1 MQDRYSRKISYLRL
15 SVTDLCNLRCRY
27 CMPEDGIPKRAHGE
41 ILSFE
46 ELTEIAA
53 AAVEL
58 GVTKIRITGGEPL
71 VRRGIVELCARLRG
85 IPGLREL
92 AITTNGVLLDEL
104 AVPLKEAG
112 VDRVNI
118 SLDTLDPEK
127 FRALTRCGELEQVL
141 RGIEAAH
148 AAGLTPIKINAVLM
162 GGFNDDEIVP
172 LVELTRERDLH
183 VRFIELMPI
192 GPGAAFAP
200 EAFVPCTEVLERVPE
215 LVPDGTSGVSRV
227 YRLPDGAGT
236 VGLITPISHEFCS
249 ECDRIRVTSDG
260 KLKPCLHSKQEISL
274 RGLHGEKLR
283 QTILYGVG
291 QKPESHD
298 ILQPGVRSAGGRTMN
313 AIGG

>member
-1 MQDRYSRKISYLRL
+1 MLDRYQRKISYLRL

-27 CMPEDGIPKRAHGE
+27 CMPEEGIEKRPHRE

-46 ELTEIAA
+46 ELTEIVG

-58 GVTKIRITGGEPL
+58 GVRKVRITGGEPL
-71 VRRGIVELCARLRG
+71 VRKGIVDLCARLRG
-85 IPGLREL
+85 IPGLEEL
-92 AITTNGVLLDEL
+92 AITTNGILLREL
-104 AVPLKEAG
+104 AGPLKAAG

-127 FRALTRCGELEQVL
+127 YRYLTRCGELEQAL
-141 RGIEAAH
+141 DGIEAAYE
-148 AAGLTPIKINAVLM
+148 AGLTPIKINAVLM
-162 GGFNDDEIVP
+162 GGFNDDEIAS
-172 LVELTRERDLH
+172 LVELTRERDLQ

-192 GPGAAFAP
+192 GPGAAFKP
-200 EAFVPCTEVLERVPE
+200 EAFLSCGEVLKRVPE
-215 LVPDGTSGVSRV
+215 LEPAGTSGVSRV
-227 YRLPDGAGT
+227 YRLPGGAGT

-260 KLKPCLHSKQEISL
+260 KLKPCLHSREEIPL
-274 RGLHGEKLR
+274 RGLHGDELR
-283 QTILYGVG
+283 ETILYGVR